1 MTGMAPKKYIDRHTV
16 PMWKIVTMNLTL
28 EEKVVVFG
36 LTVAGGCGLFLLGNY
51 GVEGDFR
58 NDAEEYFFVS
68 IMATGT
74 LSLLITAV
82 WKGLVIRDEIKRD
95 NIEQSEGS
103 DLTVEASVEVNP
115 TARSDNDNEGPFLTE
130 ISTVWVGIAAGEI
143 RRGV

>member
-1 MTGMAPKKYIDRHTV
+1 
-16 PMWKIVTMNLTL
+16 
-28 EEKVVVFG
+28 
-36 LTVAGGCGLFLLGNY
+36 
-51 GVEGDFR
+51 
-58 NDAEEYFFVS
+58 
-68 IMATGT
+68 MATGT